1 MKVAA
6 IIPARM
12 AASRFPDKPLKP
24 ILGLPMIEHVRRR
37 VQLSPKVDEVVVA
50 TCDKSI
56 FDVVQAAGGKAVMTA
71 DTYERCTDRIAE
83 AARGMD
89 ADIYINVQGDEPLVL
104 PEMMDQIVAPFF
116 EDSTLECVNLAVPI
130 VDDAE
135 FNDVNAVKVVTNV
148 KGEMIYASREPIP
161 SRSKAPDNN
170 FRKLKQLGII
180 AFSADFLQKFTELP
194 ATPLEEVESVDM
206 LRAVE
211 HGYRVQMVET
221 GGVMIGVDLPGDIA
235 RVEKVLENDPLVE
248 KYM

>member
-37 VQLSPKVDEVVVA
+37 VQLSSKVDEVVVA

-56 FDVVQAAGGKAVMTA
+56 FDVVEAAGGKAVMTA

-104 PEMMDQIVAPFF
+104 PEMMDQVVAPFF

-130 VDDAE
+130 VDDKE
-135 FNDVNAVKVVTNV
+135 FRDVNAVKVVTNL

-170 FRKLKQLGII
+170 FSKLKQLGII

-211 HGYRVQMVET
+211 HGFRVKMVET
-221 GGVMIGVDLPGDIA
+221 RGVMIGVDLPGDIA
-235 RVEKVLENDPLVE
+235 RVEKVLENDPLVQ

>member
-37 VQLSPKVDEVVVA
+37 VLLSPKVDEVVVA

-56 FDVVQAAGGKAVMTA
+56 FDVVHAAGGRAVMTA

-83 AARGMD
+83 AARNMD

-116 EDSTLECVNLAVPI
+116 EDPTLECVNLAVPI

-148 KGEMIYASREPIP
+148 KDEMIYASREPIP